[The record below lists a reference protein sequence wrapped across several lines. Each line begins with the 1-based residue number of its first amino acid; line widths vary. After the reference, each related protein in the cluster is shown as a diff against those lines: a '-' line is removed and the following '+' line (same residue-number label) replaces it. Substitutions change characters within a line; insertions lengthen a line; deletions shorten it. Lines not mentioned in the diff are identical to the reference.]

1 MAEDPKGSIRKH
13 LEDAVEDERKSIE
26 SLRELWN
33 DIFAEKQEP
42 ICLGTPRL
50 FPNPIQ
56 SKRE

>member
-1 MAEDPKGSIRKH
+1 MAEEPKGTIRKH

-33 DIFAEKQEP
+33 EVFAAQQEP

-50 FPNPIQ
+50 FPPPIQ